1 MSNILKKNKKSMKEY
16 KNERQSNFELL
27 RIIAMIMIV
36 AHHLT
41 IHCFAVQL
49 GDKSLY
55 ALGESFNKAIF
66 FKKLLLPQLFMTGG
80 KIANMIFVLR
90 TGYFLIDRKIN
101 ITKQIKKIFSQ
112 LAFVVPIIVFVS
124 FLFYR
129 YHSNTFIGIQNFNIL
144 NSDYWFIGYYIGI
157 ISIAY
162 IFLNKFLNKLKKK
175 EYDILLA
182 IMFSILSIAF
192 LRNSISDISP
202 NILTLFVGIFI
213 YSLGGYIRLYSP
225 FKNIRTII
233 LFFIIIISIIALCI
247 NNYNNT
253 LVNINIAQS
262 NNMQG
267 IYQSLIG
274 YSEYSIFCLLIGIST
289 FEIFRRIKMKNI
301 RIINY
306 ISSST
311 FMIYLLHDNDFF
323 RNVWRET
330 NWIEVYY
337 NNSVKFIFL
346 YLMWLAIIFGI
357 GILIYTIYYLIL
369 KLINTKFVL
378 KTIFYNTAED
388 L

>member
-1 MSNILKKNKKSMKEY
+1 MSNILKENKKSMKEN

-80 KIANMIFVLR
+80 KIANIIFVLI

-378 KTIFYNTAED
+378 KTIFYNTSED

>member
-1 MSNILKKNKKSMKEY
+1 
-16 KNERQSNFELL
+16 
-27 RIIAMIMIV
+27 
-36 AHHLT
+36 
-41 IHCFAVQL
+41 
-49 GDKSLY
+49 
-55 ALGESFNKAIF
+55 
-66 FKKLLLPQLFMTGG
+66 
-80 KIANMIFVLR
+80 
-90 TGYFLIDRKIN
+90 
-101 ITKQIKKIFSQ
+101 
-112 LAFVVPIIVFVS
+112 
-124 FLFYR
+124 
-129 YHSNTFIGIQNFNIL
+129 
-144 NSDYWFIGYYIGI
+144 
-157 ISIAY
+157 
-162 IFLNKFLNKLKKK
+162 
-175 EYDILLA
+175 
-182 IMFSILSIAF
+182 MFSILSIAF

-311 FMIYLLHDNDFF
+311 FMISLLQQ
-323 RNVWRET
+323 
-330 NWIEVYY
+330 
-337 NNSVKFIFL
+337 
-346 YLMWLAIIFGI
+346 
-357 GILIYTIYYLIL
+357 
-369 KLINTKFVL
+369 
-378 KTIFYNTAED
+378 
-388 L
+388 

>member
-1 MSNILKKNKKSMKEY
+1 
-16 KNERQSNFELL
+16 
-27 RIIAMIMIV
+27 
-36 AHHLT
+36 
-41 IHCFAVQL
+41 
-49 GDKSLY
+49 
-55 ALGESFNKAIF
+55 
-66 FKKLLLPQLFMTGG
+66 MTGG
-80 KIANMIFVLR
+80 KIANIIFVLI

-182 IMFSILSIAF
+182 IMLSILSIAF

-233 LFFIIIISIIALCI
+233 QFFIIIISIIALCI

-253 LVNINIAQS
+253 LVNINIAHS

-330 NWIEVYY
+330 NWIEIYY
-337 NNSVKFIFL
+337 NSIIKYISL
-346 YLMWLAIIFGI
+346 YLMWIAIIFGI
-357 GILIYTIYYLIL
+357 GILLYTIYYLIL

-378 KTIFYNTAED
+378 RTLLIIHQKIYNRKD
-388 L
+388 GGII

>member
-1 MSNILKKNKKSMKEY
+1 MSNILKENKKSMKEN

-55 ALGESFNKAIF
+55 ALDESFNKAIF

-80 KIANMIFVLR
+80 KIANIIFVLI
-90 TGYFLIDRKIN
+90 TGYFLIDQKIN

-129 YHSNTFIGIQNFNIL
+129 YHSNTFIGIQNLNIL

-378 KTIFYNTAED
+378 KTIFYNTSED

>member
-1 MSNILKKNKKSMKEY
+1 MSNILKENKKSMKEN

-80 KIANMIFVLR
+80 KIANIIFVLI
-90 TGYFLIDRKIN
+90 TGYFLIDQKIN

-378 KTIFYNTAED
+378 KTIFYNTSED

>member
-1 MSNILKKNKKSMKEY
+1 
-16 KNERQSNFELL
+16 
-27 RIIAMIMIV
+27 
-36 AHHLT
+36 
-41 IHCFAVQL
+41 
-49 GDKSLY
+49 
-55 ALGESFNKAIF
+55 
-66 FKKLLLPQLFMTGG
+66 MTGG
-80 KIANMIFVLR
+80 KIANIIFVLI

-192 LRNSISDISP
+192 LRNSISDINP

-233 LFFIIIISIIALCI
+233 QFFIIIISIIALCI

-253 LVNINIAQS
+253 LVNINIAHS

>member
-1 MSNILKKNKKSMKEY
+1 MSNILKENKKSMKEY

-80 KIANMIFVLR
+80 KIANIIFVLI

-182 IMFSILSIAF
+182 IMLSILSIAF

>member
-1 MSNILKKNKKSMKEY
+1 MSNILKENKKSMKEN

-80 KIANMIFVLR
+80 KIANIIFVLI

>member
-1 MSNILKKNKKSMKEY
+1 MSNILKENKKSMKEY

-80 KIANMIFVLR
+80 KIANIIFVLI

-346 YLMWLAIIFGI
+346 YLMCLAIIFGI

>member
-1 MSNILKKNKKSMKEY
+1 MSNILKENKKSMKEN

-80 KIANMIFVLR
+80 KIANIIFVLI

-267 IYQSLIG
+267 TYQSLIG

>member
-1 MSNILKKNKKSMKEY
+1 MSNILKENKKSMKEY

-80 KIANMIFVLR
+80 KIANIIFVLI

-162 IFLNKFLNKLKKK
+162 IFLNKFLKKKKKK

>member
-1 MSNILKKNKKSMKEY
+1 MSNILKENKKSMKEY

-80 KIANMIFVLR
+80 KIANIIFVLI

>member
-1 MSNILKKNKKSMKEY
+1 MSNILKENKKSMKEY

-80 KIANMIFVLR
+80 KIANIIFVLI

-182 IMFSILSIAF
+182 IMLSILSIAF
-192 LRNSISDISP
+192 LRNSISDINP

-233 LFFIIIISIIALCI
+233 QFFIIIISIIALCI

-253 LVNINIAQS
+253 LVNINIAHS

>member
-1 MSNILKKNKKSMKEY
+1 MSNILKENKKSMKEY

-80 KIANMIFVLR
+80 KIANIIFVLI

-346 YLMWLAIIFGI
+346 YLMWIAIIFGI